1 MNGSSTYASS
11 HRSPLRPIQTG
22 SFLLATTLRTS
33 HFHQAHS
40 VHHFNMTDIDTA
52 TSKALG
58 IPEIRSGILPYLGSQ
73 CHAVSL
79 ASRGFYLSCLDNP
92 RLIKD
97 FALTDEEI
105 SRHDLPKD
113 ADWEQMKAAIRSVG
127 CFVRDRLWDMRAP
140 PRPLADLTAEVSTR
154 AYFRF
159 EFSSGVESTEW
170 HRGQQAQL
178 KKYV

>member
-1 MNGSSTYASS
+1 
-11 HRSPLRPIQTG
+11 
-22 SFLLATTLRTS
+22 
-33 HFHQAHS
+33 
-40 VHHFNMTDIDTA
+40 MTDITTT
-52 TSKALG
+52 TSKASEALG

-73 CHAVSL
+73 CDAVSRV
-79 ASRGFYLSCLDNP
+79 SRGFYLSCLDNP

-113 ADWEQMKAAIRSVG
+113 ADWEQMKAAIRSVS